1 MSSSSKKSSKISARA
16 NPRTGFDEKLLA
28 KAREIVLGYSL
39 IIERMSP
46 GSFVGRSIELPGTIG
61 HGSTYQ
67 ECAEST
73 LRTQSF
79 EVCTLLERGE
89 PLPEP
94 ASSRRRTVQLNLR
107 ISPNEKQE
115 MEQAALARGF
125 RSISDFVRE
134 AALAASAAAPSRTPA
149 RRRSA

>member
-1 MSSSSKKSSKISARA
+1 MSRKSRRSSTASRATKAKGFDKALLARA
-16 NPRTGFDEKLLA
+16 SD
-28 KAREIVLGYSL
+28 IVLGYRL
-39 IIERMSP
+39 MIERIGPDEFM
-46 GSFVGRSIELPGTIG
+46 GRSVELPGVVG
-61 HGSTYQ
+61 FGSSHQ
-67 ECAEST
+67 RCIEST
-73 LRTQSF
+73 LRTQSY

-89 PLPEP
+89 PVPESV
-94 ASSRRRTVQLNLR
+94 SSRRRTVQLNLR

-134 AALAASAAAPSRTPA
+134 AALDASAKVERPAP

>member
-1 MSSSSKKSSKISARA
+1 MSSSSKKSSKTSARA
-16 NPRTGFDEKLLA
+16 KPRVGFDEKLLA

-67 ECAEST
+67 ECADST

-79 EVCTLLERGE
+79 EICTLLERDE

-94 ASSRRRTVQLNLR
+94 ANSRRRTVQLNLR
-107 ISPNEKQE
+107 ISPHEKLV
-115 MEQAALARGF
+115 MEEAATTRGF

-134 AALAASAAAPSRTPA
+134 AALEASGRP
-149 RRRSA
+149 RRSA